1 MRQCKISNVQLRY
14 LQLLYILLGIYKVQ
28 DTSGMFLGI
37 RGTERSQQE
46 ISLHTTV
53 CVLFAQYTTE
63 GLVQLCQ
70 GGLLY
75 RRCNGILCAVEQYLF
90 GYQGESTS
98 SYMNKSEEAR
108 APEVNNSAIQI

>member
-1 MRQCKISNVQLRY
+1 MRQCKITNVQLRY
-14 LQLLYILLGIYKVQ
+14 LQLLLYIYIYILFGIYKVQ

-37 RGTERSQQE
+37 RGTVRSKQE

-70 GGLLY
+70 GDYYIGDAMAY
-75 RRCNGILCAVEQYLF
+75 CVQ
-90 GYQGESTS
+90 
-98 SYMNKSEEAR
+98 
-108 APEVNNSAIQI
+108 